1 MNPAQFIEC
10 MIAANE
16 EAIKTRQDNIAESK
30 MKLAGLERDII
41 ADEEM
46 IVKLSKNIE
55 EYKIAHKAIMKKRK
69 ANLKA
74 ACEDII
80 KKTQK

>member
-1 MNPAQFIEC
+1 MNPAQFIEY
-10 MIAANE
+10 MITANE
-16 EAIKTRQDNIAESK
+16 EAIKARQDNIAESK
-30 MKLAGLERDII
+30 MKLAGLEREII

-46 IVKLSKNIE
+46 ILKLSKNIE
-55 EYKIAHKAIMKKRK
+55 EYKIAHKAIIKKRK

-80 KKTQK
+80 GKAQK

>member
-1 MNPAQFIEC
+1 MNPAQFIEY
-10 MIAANE
+10 MITAIE
-16 EAIKTRQDNIAESK
+16 EAIKARQDNIAESK
-30 MKLAGLERDII
+30 MKLAGLEREII

-46 IVKLSKNIE
+46 ILKLSKDIE
-55 EYKIAHKAIMKKRK
+55 EYKIAHKAIIKKRK

-80 KKTQK
+80 EKVQK